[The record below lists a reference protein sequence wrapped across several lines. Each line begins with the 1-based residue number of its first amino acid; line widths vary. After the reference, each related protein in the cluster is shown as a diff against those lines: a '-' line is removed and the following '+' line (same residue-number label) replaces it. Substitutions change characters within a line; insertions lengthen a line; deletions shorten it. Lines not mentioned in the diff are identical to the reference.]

1 VGEVDYPC
9 YGWRNIDPAYGLLT
23 TVD

>member
-1 VGEVDYPC
+1 VDYPC